1 MPTDQNGES
10 DVSEYYDFKFSYEAI
25 ADASEY
31 RSKFSKGD
39 ACTI

>member
-1 MPTDQNGES
+1 MSAEGIGES
-10 DVSEYYDFKFSYEAI
+10 DVSGYYDLKFSHEAI

-31 RSKFSKGD
+31 RSEAGKGD